1 MHSHEIYWQLIIFFC
16 LQNNNRRKVF
26 ADNLR
31 KIEKHNAEA
40 ASGLHSYTM
49 GINKFAD
56 MTNEEFLS
64 KFTSSQ
70 KTTKKGMSERKYDS
84 SQITYNE
91 TDLPQEVDWRK
102 EVKYCSAI
110 FK

>member
-1 MHSHEIYWQLIIFFC
+1 MKGCLYSEVHSHEIYWQLIIFFYP
-16 LQNNNRRKVF
+16 QNNNRREVF

-40 ASGLHSYTM
+40 AAGLHSYTM

-70 KTTKKGMSERKYDS
+70 RVMKKGLSGRIYDS

-102 EVKYCSAI
+102 EV
-110 FK
+110 

>member
-1 MHSHEIYWQLIIFFC
+1 MAVNYFFY
-16 LQNNNRRKVF
+16 LQNNNRREIF

-31 KIEKHNAEA
+31 KIEKHNVEA

-70 KTTKKGMSERKYDS
+70 RVMKKGLSGWKYYS

-102 EVKYCSAI
+102 EVNFLYEI
-110 FK
+110 WN